1 MSDRNLAPEALDRI
15 ERKLFDVC
23 QVLLSA
29 KHVLARCDDSHTQ
42 IAVDVLVS
50 RAGAI
55 ADSAIIKDLG
65 VPGCVGDDNDW
76 AKFVS

>member
-1 MSDRNLAPEALDRI
+1 MANSNITPEALHDI

-23 QVLLSA
+23 QILLSA

-42 IAVDVLVS
+42 TAVDVLIS